1 MYTLKYDY
9 PDWVEYF
16 QDVPDEIKKRFLK
29 RREKFKSFPTT
40 GFRHSEKG
48 LPYFVDE
55 MGQYR
60 VCFKSDE
67 NVKVRTFYFIGDHKK
82 YEKFLGIRK

>member
-1 MYTLKYDY
+1 MYTLKYDS
-9 PDWVEYF
+9 DWDVYF

-29 RREKFKSFPTT
+29 RREKFKKFPTT
-40 GFRHSEKG
+40 SFRHSEKG

-55 MGQYR
+55 IGQYR
-60 VCFKSDE
+60 VCFISEEEEKL
-67 NVKVRTFYFIGDHKK
+67 RTFYFIGKHKK